1 MKEFL
6 LTPAGLAVCY
16 LMIVNVTAFCMM
28 GWDKRQSKRAGARR
42 TPEKHLFLSAVLGGS
57 IGAIVG
63 MFHFH
68 HKTRHWYF
76 RWGLPA
82 ILIVQLAAVGGI
94 WYWLRG

>member
-6 LTPAGLAVCY
+6 LTPAGLAICY
-16 LMIVNVTAFCMM
+16 LIIANLTAFCMM

-42 TPEKHLFLSAVLGGS
+42 TPEKRLFLAAVLGGS

-76 RWGLPA
+76 RCGLPA
-82 ILIVQLAAVGGI
+82 ILIVQLAAAAGI